1 MHSCSGHRT
10 NRTTSCTCR
19 SRFFLLWYQALC
31 ENAPPHVHAMF
42 TELVPG
48 LIVPQRGQI
57 GLAETEFNTM
67 DLMNHPNMKG
77 EMGASVF
84 HDTGVHPVRSPEAT
98 PLLPPASNERTTAPD
113 PRDGLEV
120 LLDGM
125 LKATGGLR
133 WRDNTP
139 QRHMRSFAFLLH
151 RFKEVYL
158 PLICPNFDY
167 FTSIYDPKLDLPVMR
182 TTSKRD
188 EVMGPCIVV
197 LVNWISMYTRDK
209 ISSNR
214 LFMNVE
220 DDVNDQAN
228 FISNAKYIGYM
239 QPHLIRD
246 VLYSTRD
253 NINFVHEVYR
263 QAFLLNYSSKSQ
275 INAIRTAIAAYKEWM
290 SGTPPPFLLEPDE
303 SGSNGSGSSSAGP
316 EMMQPRSQRLRTDSY
331 LGAITKENL
340 LIRSGLQNVLQVFVT
355 NSANVFMVQTAHS
368 NILLQSKTRET
379 SPLDEQTEGNKNR
392 Y

>member
-1 MHSCSGHRT
+1 
-10 NRTTSCTCR
+10 
-19 SRFFLLWYQALC
+19 
-31 ENAPPHVHAMF
+31 MF